1 MREWMAAHHPRLLG
15 LIDRPAYRLRG
26 RCWASGCGR
35 PMILHTPWRLYDCQR
50 MPMAIVL
57 DQERYAELVGVDADQ
72 AEPAAT
78 IIV

>member
-1 MREWMAAHHPRLLG
+1 
-15 LIDRPAYRLRG
+15 
-26 RCWASGCGR
+26 
-35 PMILHTPWRLYDCQR
+35 